1 MGIEKILVVDDEP
14 LIRDLLRDI
23 LREEGYEVSVAK
35 EGLSALKKV
44 KREETDLVITDVKMP
59 GLDGIKLLKEI
70 KKVSPSTPVI
80 VITAYGTIENAVEAM
95 KKGAYDYITKP
106 ITPDQIKLVLQKIS
120 RHKNLLRENRYLRA
134 EVNQKY
140 NFEELVGESPG
151 MREVYSMIDK
161 VAKTKATVLIQ
172 GESGTGKELVA
183 RAIHFRSPRR
193 ERPFIKLNCAALPE
207 DLLESE
213 LFGHEKGAFTGAVSR
228 REGRFELADK
238 GTLLLDE
245 ISETS
250 SSFQT
255 KLLRVLQEGE
265 FERVG
270 GTRTLKVDV
279 RIIAT
284 TNRNLKKLVEE
295 GKFRD
300 DLYYRLNVLPI
311 YLPPLRERRED
322 IPLLTLHFLK
332 KYSRRNGLKL
342 KSISKEC
349 LQMLKEYY
357 WPGNVRELENVIER
371 MVVMNEKEAL
381 LPQDFAFLNLSSQNL
396 NLSFSEN
403 LTLEEM
409 EKKLII
415 ETLRRTG
422 GNRTKTAKILNIS
435 VRTIRNK
442 LKKYNLKDR

>member
-193 ERPFIKLNCAALPE
+193 EGPFIKLNCAALSE

-250 SSFQT
+250 FSFQT

-300 DLYYRLNVLPI
+300 DLYYRLNVLPV

-332 KYSRRNGLKL
+332 KYSRRNGLRL

-396 NLSFSEN
+396 NLSFPEN

>member
-284 TNRNLKKLVEE
+284 TNRDLKKLVEE

>member
-23 LREEGYEVSVAK
+23 LKEEGYEVSIAK
-35 EGLSALKKV
+35 EGLSALKKI
-44 KREETDLVITDVKMP
+44 KKEEVDLVITDVKMP

-70 KKVSPSTPVI
+70 KKVSPSTLVI

-95 KKGAYDYITKP
+95 KEGAYDYITKP
-106 ITPDQIKLVLQKIS
+106 ITPEQLKLVLQKIS
-120 RHKNLLRENRYLRA
+120 QHKNLLRENRYLRA
-134 EVNQKY
+134 EVNQRY

-151 MREVYSMIDK
+151 MKEVYSMIDK

-183 RAIHFRSPRR
+183 RAIHYRGPRR
-193 ERPFIKLNCAALPE
+193 DKPFIKLNCAALPE

-213 LFGHEKGAFTGAVSR
+213 LFGHEKGAFTGAFSR
-228 REGRFELADK
+228 REGRFELADR

-250 SSFQT
+250 PSFQV

-270 GTRTLKVDV
+270 GTKTLKVDV
-279 RIIAT
+279 RIITT
-284 TNRNLKKLVEE
+284 TNRDLEKLVKE

-300 DLYYRLNVLPI
+300 DLYYRLNVLPVH
-311 YLPPLRERRED
+311 LPPLRERKED
-322 IPLLTLHFLK
+322 IPLLALHFLE
-332 KYSRRNGLKL
+332 KYSRHNGLKL
-342 KSISKEC
+342 KSISREC
-349 LQMLKEYY
+349 LQMLKEYH

-371 MVVMNEKEAL
+371 MVVMNEKEII
-381 LPQDFAFLNLSSQNL
+381 LPQDFAFLNFSSQNL
-396 NLSFSEN
+396 SLSFPEN

-409 EKKLII
+409 EKRLIM
-415 ETLRRTG
+415 ETKADRRKSDQ
-422 GNRTKTAKILNIS
+422 NCRNIKCKRKNYS
-435 VRTIRNK
+435 Q
-442 LKKYNLKDR
+442 

>member
-120 RHKNLLRENRYLRA
+120 EHKNLLRENRYLRA

-332 KYSRRNGLKL
+332 KYSRRNGLRL

-371 MVVMNEKEAL
+371 MVVMNEKETL